1 MKKSLLLS
9 FAYFIVSA
17 STFAQIDPAFLR
29 LTAPQKRW
37 VDSTFAGLSQD
48 EKIGQLVMV
57 AAFSDP
63 RRALIDTTFSN
74 PRYVAKLIDDY
85 KIGGVVF
92 FQGGPVQQA
101 NLTNRFQKRSK
112 TPLLIAMDSE
122 WGIAMRLDSTVRF
135 PYQMTLGAIQGNDEL
150 IYKMGQALARQSKR
164 VGMHVNFAPV
174 ADVNNNPNN
183 PVINFRSFGEN
194 KYRVFEKAYAYMKG
208 MEDGGLLTSAKHFPG
223 HGDTGVDSHADTPVI
238 PHNRT
243 RIDSLELYPFRELI
257 KRGLSG
263 VMTAHLSI
271 PALDTTRN
279 LPSTLSRKV
288 VTDLLQKELNFKGLV
303 YSDAMNMK
311 GLTKYY
317 PAGKADAKGLE
328 AGMDILEFSADVPKA
343 IEEIKRSVA
352 EGRITQAD
360 LDARVRKVLAAKAW
374 AGLNKYKPIETKNL
388 VEDLNDKASELLN
401 RQMAEKA
408 LTVLQN
414 TNDILPLRALDTLRI
429 ASVSLID
436 APKMAPK
443 IGTIDLGARLENA
456 NIGNQSQTAFQRML
470 SNYTT
475 VEHFIITPETADT
488 TVTRI
493 KNALKNYNLVV
504 VGVHLNNIRPGAS
517 YGMNP
522 KTTAIAEE
530 LAQNGK
536 AVVAVF
542 GNAYSLGKYQKLPYA
557 NALVLGYQLS
567 NFTEEAAAMLIF
579 GAIPAS
585 GKLPVTVN
593 QTYRYGMGINTPAIG
608 RLKYTIPEEVG
619 IDSKILTARI
629 DSIAKVM
636 IDQRAAPGC
645 VVQLAKD
652 GKVFFRKSYGKQ
664 TYEGNQPTQ
673 LNDIFDLASITKI
686 STSIPA
692 LMKLYDEGKFD
703 PNATLGAYVAD
714 YKKTNKANLVMRDV
728 LTHQAR
734 LQAWIP
740 FWKECLNPNGT
751 WKPKTFSDVQTKD
764 FTVLVT
770 PNLFLH
776 KDYHK
781 TIFKAIKDS
790 PLNATKEYV
799 YSDLSFYLYPQIVKQ
814 ITGEDFEPWLKKNFY
829 EKIGANTLTF
839 NPLRFYDKA
848 KIVPSEYDSLF
859 RKTLIHGRV
868 HDEGAAMLG
877 GLSGHAG
884 LFGTANDLMKLT
896 QMYLQKGQYG
906 GQRFLSQKAITEFS
920 SYQFP
925 DLKNNRGLGFEKPP
939 FVYNNS
945 GYVPRGASAM
955 SYGHTGFTG
964 TMTWVDPVYG
974 LNYVFLSNRVYPT
987 RNNPRLQSLKIRA
1000 AIMQTVYDL
1009 LQTK

>member
-1 MKKSLLLS
+1 MKKIALLL
-9 FAYFIVSA
+9 FICLLQTA
-17 STFAQIDPAFLR
+17 SFAQIDPGFLR
-29 LTAPQKRW
+29 LNTAQKRW
-37 VDSTFAGLSQD
+37 VDSTFRTLSQN

-74 PRYVAKLIDDY
+74 PRYVAKLIEDY

-92 FQGGPVQQA
+92 FQGAPVQQA
-101 NLTNRFQKRSK
+101 NLTNRFQKLSK

-135 PYQMTLGAIQGNDEL
+135 PYQMTLGAMQGNDEL
-150 IYKMGQALARQSKR
+150 VYKMGQALARHSKR
-164 VGMHVNFAPV
+164 LGMHVNFAPV

-208 MEDGGLLTSAKHFPG
+208 MDDGGLLTSAKHFPG

-279 LPSTLSRKV
+279 LPATLSRKV

-311 GLTKYY
+311 GLTKYF

-328 AGMDILEFSADVPKA
+328 AGMDVLEFSADVPKA
-343 IEEIKRSVA
+343 IEEIKNSITA
-352 EGRITQAD
+352 GRISQND
-360 LDARVRKVLAAKAW
+360 LDTRVRKILAAKAW
-374 AGLNKYKPIETKNL
+374 AGLNNYKPIDTRNL
-388 VEDLNDKASELLN
+388 VEDLNDKSSELLN
-401 RQMAEKA
+401 RLMAEKA
-408 LTVLQN
+408 VTVLGN
-414 TNDILPLRALDTLRI
+414 ANSILPLRELDTLKI
-429 ASVSLID
+429 ASVSLVD
-436 APKMAPK
+436 APRITQKV
-443 IGTIDLGARLENA
+443 GTIDLGARLENA
-456 NIGNQSQTAFQRML
+456 NIGRQNQTAFQRML
-470 SNYTT
+470 GNFTT
-475 VEHFIITPETADT
+475 VEHFVINPETPDT
-488 TVTRI
+488 TVLRI
-493 KNALKNYNLVV
+493 KNVLKNYNLVV
-504 VGVHLNNIRPGAS
+504 VGVHLNNIRPGAGF
-517 YGMNP
+517 GMNP
-522 KTTAIAEE
+522 KTTALAEE
-530 LAQNGK
+530 LAQSGK
-536 AVVAVF
+536 AVVALF
-542 GNAYSLGKYQKLPYA
+542 GNAYALGKYQHLSKA

-567 NFTEEAAAMLIF
+567 DFTEEAAAQLIF
-579 GAIPAS
+579 GAIAGV

-593 QTYRYGMGINTPAIG
+593 ETYKYGMGINTPAIG

-619 IDSKILTARI
+619 INSKLLTARI
-629 DSIAKVM
+629 DSIANVM
-636 IDQRAAPGC
+636 IVQRAAPGC
-645 VVQLAKD
+645 VIQLAKD
-652 GKVFFRKSYGKQ
+652 GKVFFRKSYGKH
-664 TYEGNQPTQ
+664 TYEGSEPTQ
-673 LNDIFDLASITKI
+673 LNDLFDLASITKI
-686 STSIPA
+686 STSTPA
-692 LMKLYDEGKFD
+692 LMKLFDEGKFD
-703 PNATLGAYVAD
+703 PNATLGAYVPE

-728 LTHQAR
+728 LTHQAQ
-734 LQAWIP
+734 LKAWIP
-740 FWKECLNPNGT
+740 FWKDCLNADGT
-751 WKPKTFSDVQTKD
+751 WKPKTFSDKESKN
-764 FTVLVT
+764 FPILVT
-770 PNLFLH
+770 ENLYLH
-776 KDYHK
+776 KDYRAVV
-781 TIFKAIKDS
+781 FKAIKDS
-790 PLNATKEYV
+790 PLNATKAYE

-814 ITGEDFEPWLKKNFY
+814 LTGEDFEPWLKKTIY
-829 EKIGANTLTF
+829 QKVGANTLTF
-839 NPLRFYDKA
+839 NPLRFYNKS

-859 RKTLIHGRV
+859 RKTLIRGRV

-877 GLSGHAG
+877 GISGHAG

-906 GQRFLSQKAITEFS
+906 GQQILSQRAITEFT

-945 GYVPRGASAM
+945 GYVPRSATAM

-1000 AIMQTVYDL
+1000 AVMQTVYDL
-1009 LQTK
+1009 LLVK

>member
-1 MKKSLLLS
+1 MKKILLLL
-9 FAYFIVSA
+9 FICLLQTA
-17 STFAQIDPAFLR
+17 SFAQIDPGFLR
-29 LTAPQKRW
+29 LNAAQKRW
-37 VDSTFAGLSQD
+37 VDSTFSTLSQN

-74 PRYVAKLIDDY
+74 PRYVAKLIEDY

-92 FQGGPVQQA
+92 FQGAPVQQA
-101 NLTNRFQKRSK
+101 NLTNRFQKLSK

-135 PYQMTLGAIQGNDEL
+135 PYQMTLGAMQGNDEL
-150 IYKMGQALARQSKR
+150 IYKMGQALARHSKR
-164 VGMHVNFAPV
+164 LGMHVNFAPV

-208 MEDGGLLTSAKHFPG
+208 MDDGGLLTSAKHFPG

-279 LPSTLSRKV
+279 LPATLSRKV

-311 GLTKYY
+311 GLTKYF
-317 PAGKADAKGLE
+317 PAGKADARGLE
-328 AGMDILEFSADVPKA
+328 AGMDVLEFSADVPKA
-343 IEEIKRSVA
+343 IEEIKNSITA
-352 EGRITQAD
+352 GRISQND
-360 LDARVRKVLAAKAW
+360 LDTRVRKILAAKAW
-374 AGLNKYKPIETKNL
+374 AGLNNYKPIDTRNL
-388 VEDLNDKASELLN
+388 VEDLNDKSSELLN
-401 RQMAEKA
+401 RLMAEKA
-408 LTVLQN
+408 VTVLGN
-414 TNDILPLRALDTLRI
+414 ANSILPLRELDTLRI
-429 ASVSLID
+429 ASVSLVD
-436 APKMAPK
+436 APRITQKV
-443 IGTIDLGARLENA
+443 GTIDLGARLENA
-456 NIGNQSQTAFQRML
+456 NIGRQGQTAFQRML
-470 SNYTT
+470 GNFTT
-475 VEHFIITPETADT
+475 VEHFVINPETPDT
-488 TVTRI
+488 TVLRI

-504 VGVHLNNIRPGAS
+504 VGVHLNNIRPGA
-517 YGMNP
+517 GFGTNP
-522 KTTAIAEE
+522 KTTALAEE
-530 LAQNGK
+530 LAQSGK
-536 AVVAVF
+536 AVVALF
-542 GNAYSLGKYQKLPYA
+542 GNAYALGKYQHLSKA

-567 NFTEEAAAMLIF
+567 DFTEEAAAQLIF
-579 GAIPAS
+579 GAIAGV

-593 QTYRYGMGINTPAIG
+593 ETYKYGMGINTPAIG

-619 IDSKILTARI
+619 INSKLLTARI
-629 DSIAKVM
+629 DSIANVM
-636 IDQRAAPGC
+636 IVQRAAPGC
-645 VVQLAKD
+645 VIQLAKD
-652 GKVFFRKSYGKQ
+652 GKVFFRKSYGKH
-664 TYEGNQPTQ
+664 TYEGSEPTQ
-673 LNDIFDLASITKI
+673 LNDLFDLASVTKI
-686 STSIPA
+686 STSTPA
-692 LMKLYDEGKFD
+692 LMKLFDEGKFD
-703 PNATLGAYVAD
+703 PNATLGAYVPE

-734 LQAWIP
+734 LKAWIP
-740 FWKECLNPNGT
+740 FWKDCLNADGT
-751 WKPKTFSDVQTKD
+751 WKPKTFSDKESKN
-764 FTVLVT
+764 FPILVT
-770 PNLFLH
+770 ENLYLH
-776 KDYHK
+776 KDYRAV
-781 TIFKAIKDS
+781 IFKAIKDS
-790 PLNATKEYV
+790 PLNATKAYE

-814 ITGEDFEPWLKKNFY
+814 LTGEDFEPWLKKTIY
-829 EKIGANTLTF
+829 QKIGANTLTF
-839 NPLRFYDKA
+839 NPLRFYNKS

-859 RKTLIHGRV
+859 RKTLIRGRV

-877 GLSGHAG
+877 GVSGHAG

-906 GQRFLSQKAITEFS
+906 GQRILSQRAITEFT

-945 GYVPRGASAM
+945 GYVPRSATAM

-1000 AIMQTVYDL
+1000 AVMQTVYDL
-1009 LQTK
+1009 LLVK

>member
-1 MKKSLLLS
+1 MKKILLLL
-9 FAYFIVSA
+9 FICLLQTA
-17 STFAQIDPAFLR
+17 SFAQIDPGFLR
-29 LTAPQKRW
+29 LNAAQKRW
-37 VDSTFAGLSQD
+37 VDSTFSTLSQN

-74 PRYVAKLIDDY
+74 PRYVAKLIEDY

-92 FQGGPVQQA
+92 FQGAPVQQA
-101 NLTNRFQKRSK
+101 NLTNRFQKLSK

-135 PYQMTLGAIQGNDEL
+135 PYQMTLGAMQGNDEL
-150 IYKMGQALARQSKR
+150 IYKMGQALARHSKR
-164 VGMHVNFAPV
+164 LGMHVNFAPV

-208 MEDGGLLTSAKHFPG
+208 MDDGGLLTSAKHFPG

-279 LPSTLSRKV
+279 LPATLSRKV

-311 GLTKYY
+311 GLTKYF
-317 PAGKADAKGLE
+317 PAGKADARGLE
-328 AGMDILEFSADVPKA
+328 AGMDVLEFSADVPKA
-343 IEEIKRSVA
+343 IEEIKNSITA
-352 EGRITQAD
+352 GRISQND
-360 LDARVRKVLAAKAW
+360 LDTRVRKILAAKAW
-374 AGLNKYKPIETKNL
+374 AGLNNYKPIDTRNL
-388 VEDLNDKASELLN
+388 VEDLNDKSSELLN
-401 RQMAEKA
+401 RLMAEKA
-408 LTVLQN
+408 VTVLGN
-414 TNDILPLRALDTLRI
+414 ANSILPLRELDTLRI
-429 ASVSLID
+429 ASVSLVD
-436 APKMAPK
+436 APRITQKV
-443 IGTIDLGARLENA
+443 GTIDLGARLENA
-456 NIGNQSQTAFQRML
+456 NIGRQGQTAFQRML
-470 SNYTT
+470 GNFTT
-475 VEHFIITPETADT
+475 VEHFVINPETPDT
-488 TVTRI
+488 TVLRI

-504 VGVHLNNIRPGAS
+504 VGVHLNNIRPGA
-517 YGMNP
+517 GFGTNP
-522 KTTAIAEE
+522 KTTALAEE
-530 LAQNGK
+530 LAQSGK
-536 AVVAVF
+536 AVVALF
-542 GNAYSLGKYQKLPYA
+542 GNAYALGKYQHLSKA

-567 NFTEEAAAMLIF
+567 DFTEEAAAQLIF
-579 GAIPAS
+579 GAIAGV

-593 QTYRYGMGINTPAIG
+593 ETYKYGMGINTPAIG

-619 IDSKILTARI
+619 INSKLLTARI
-629 DSIAKVM
+629 DSIANVM
-636 IDQRAAPGC
+636 IVQRAAPGC
-645 VVQLAKD
+645 VIQLAKD
-652 GKVFFRKSYGKQ
+652 GKVFFRKSYGKH
-664 TYEGNQPTQ
+664 TYEGSEPTQ
-673 LNDIFDLASITKI
+673 LNDLFDLASVTKI
-686 STSIPA
+686 STSTPA
-692 LMKLYDEGKFD
+692 LMKLFDEGKFD
-703 PNATLGAYVAD
+703 PNATLGAYVPE

-734 LQAWIP
+734 LKAWIP
-740 FWKECLNPNGT
+740 FWKDCLNADGT
-751 WKPKTFSDVQTKD
+751 WKPKTFSDKESKN
-764 FTVLVT
+764 FPILVT
-770 PNLFLH
+770 ENLYLH
-776 KDYHK
+776 KDYRAV
-781 TIFKAIKDS
+781 IFKAIKDS
-790 PLNATKEYV
+790 PLNATKAYE

-814 ITGEDFEPWLKKNFY
+814 LTGEDFEPWLKKTIY
-829 EKIGANTLTF
+829 QKIGANTLTF
-839 NPLRFYDKA
+839 NPLRFYNKS

-859 RKTLIHGRV
+859 RKTLIRGRV

-877 GLSGHAG
+877 GVSGHAG

-906 GQRFLSQKAITEFS
+906 GQRILSQRAITEFT

-945 GYVPRGASAM
+945 GYVPRSATAM

-1009 LQTK
+1009 LLVK

>member
-1 MKKSLLLS
+1 MKKILLLL
-9 FAYFIVSA
+9 FICLLQTA
-17 STFAQIDPAFLR
+17 SFAQIDPGFLR
-29 LTAPQKRW
+29 LNAAQKRW
-37 VDSTFAGLSQD
+37 VDSTFSTLSQN

-74 PRYVAKLIDDY
+74 PRYVAKLIEDY

-92 FQGGPVQQA
+92 FQGAPVQQA
-101 NLTNRFQKRSK
+101 NLTNRFQKLSK

-135 PYQMTLGAIQGNDEL
+135 PYQMTLGAMQGNDEL
-150 IYKMGQALARQSKR
+150 IYKMGQALARHSKR
-164 VGMHVNFAPV
+164 LGMHVNFAPV

-208 MEDGGLLTSAKHFPG
+208 MDDGGLLTSAKHFPG

-279 LPSTLSRKV
+279 LPATLSRKV

-311 GLTKYY
+311 GLTKYF
-317 PAGKADAKGLE
+317 PAGKADARGLE
-328 AGMDILEFSADVPKA
+328 AGMDVLEFSADVPKA
-343 IEEIKRSVA
+343 IEEIKNSITA
-352 EGRITQAD
+352 GRISQND
-360 LDARVRKVLAAKAW
+360 LDTRVRKILAAKAW
-374 AGLNKYKPIETKNL
+374 AGLNNYKPIDTRNL
-388 VEDLNDKASELLN
+388 VEDLNDKSSELLN
-401 RQMAEKA
+401 RLMAEKA
-408 LTVLQN
+408 VTVLGN
-414 TNDILPLRALDTLRI
+414 ANSILPLRELDTLRI
-429 ASVSLID
+429 ASVSLVD
-436 APKMAPK
+436 APRTTQKV
-443 IGTIDLGARLENA
+443 GTIDLGARLENA
-456 NIGNQSQTAFQRML
+456 NIGRQGQTAFQRML
-470 SNYTT
+470 GNFTT
-475 VEHFIITPETADT
+475 VEHFVINPETPDT
-488 TVTRI
+488 TVLRI

-504 VGVHLNNIRPGAS
+504 VGVHLNNIRPGA
-517 YGMNP
+517 GFGTNP
-522 KTTAIAEE
+522 KTTALAEE
-530 LAQNGK
+530 LAQSGK
-536 AVVAVF
+536 AVVALF
-542 GNAYSLGKYQKLPYA
+542 GNAYALGKYQHLSKA

-567 NFTEEAAAMLIF
+567 DFTEEAAAQLIF
-579 GAIPAS
+579 GAIAGV

-593 QTYRYGMGINTPAIG
+593 ETYKYGMGINTPAIG

-619 IDSKILTARI
+619 INSKLLTARI
-629 DSIAKVM
+629 DSIANVM
-636 IDQRAAPGC
+636 IVQRAAPGC
-645 VVQLAKD
+645 VIQLAKD
-652 GKVFFRKSYGKQ
+652 GKVFFRKSYGKH
-664 TYEGNQPTQ
+664 TYEGSEPTQ
-673 LNDIFDLASITKI
+673 LNDLFDLASITKI
-686 STSIPA
+686 STSTPA
-692 LMKLYDEGKFD
+692 LMKLFDEGKFD
-703 PNATLGAYVAD
+703 PNATLGAYVPE

-734 LQAWIP
+734 LKAWIP
-740 FWKECLNPNGT
+740 FWKDCLNADGT
-751 WKPKTFSDVQTKD
+751 WKPKTFSDKESKN
-764 FTVLVT
+764 FPILVT
-770 PNLFLH
+770 ENLYLH
-776 KDYHK
+776 KDYRAV
-781 TIFKAIKDS
+781 IFKAIKDS
-790 PLNATKEYV
+790 PLNATKAYE

-814 ITGEDFEPWLKKNFY
+814 LTGEDFEPWLKKTIY
-829 EKIGANTLTF
+829 QKIGANTLTF
-839 NPLRFYDKA
+839 NPLRFYNKS

-859 RKTLIHGRV
+859 RKTLIRGRV

-877 GLSGHAG
+877 GVSGHAG

-906 GQRFLSQKAITEFS
+906 GQRILSQRAITEFT

-945 GYVPRGASAM
+945 GYVPRSATAM

-1009 LQTK
+1009 LLVK

>member
-1 MKKSLLLS
+1 MKKILLLL
-9 FAYFIVSA
+9 FICLLQTA
-17 STFAQIDPAFLR
+17 SFAQIDPGFLR
-29 LTAPQKRW
+29 LNAAQKRW
-37 VDSTFAGLSQD
+37 VDSTFSTLSQN

-74 PRYVAKLIDDY
+74 PRYVAKLIEDY

-92 FQGGPVQQA
+92 FQGAPVQQA
-101 NLTNRFQKRSK
+101 NLTNRFQKLSK

-135 PYQMTLGAIQGNDEL
+135 PYQMTLGAMQGNDEL
-150 IYKMGQALARQSKR
+150 IYKMGQALARHSKR
-164 VGMHVNFAPV
+164 LGMHVNFAPV

-208 MEDGGLLTSAKHFPG
+208 MDDGGLLTSAKHFPG

-279 LPSTLSRKV
+279 LPATLSRKV

-311 GLTKYY
+311 GLTKYF
-317 PAGKADAKGLE
+317 PAGKADARGLE
-328 AGMDILEFSADVPKA
+328 AGMDVLEFSADVPKA
-343 IEEIKRSVA
+343 IEEIKNSITA
-352 EGRITQAD
+352 GRISQND
-360 LDARVRKVLAAKAW
+360 LDTRVRKILAAKAW
-374 AGLNKYKPIETKNL
+374 AGLNNYKPIDTRNL
-388 VEDLNDKASELLN
+388 VEDLNDKSSELLN
-401 RQMAEKA
+401 RLMAEKA
-408 LTVLQN
+408 VTVLGN
-414 TNDILPLRALDTLRI
+414 ANSILPLRELDTLRI
-429 ASVSLID
+429 ASVSLVD
-436 APKMAPK
+436 APRITQKV
-443 IGTIDLGARLENA
+443 GTIDLGARLENA
-456 NIGNQSQTAFQRML
+456 NIGRQGQTAFQRML
-470 SNYTT
+470 GNFTT
-475 VEHFIITPETADT
+475 VEHFVINPETPDT
-488 TVTRI
+488 TVLRI

-504 VGVHLNNIRPGAS
+504 VGVHLNNIRPGA
-517 YGMNP
+517 GFGTNP
-522 KTTAIAEE
+522 KTTALAEE
-530 LAQNGK
+530 LAQSGK
-536 AVVAVF
+536 AVVALF
-542 GNAYSLGKYQKLPYA
+542 GNAYALGKYQYFSKA

-567 NFTEEAAAMLIF
+567 DFTEEAAAQLIF
-579 GAIPAS
+579 GAIAGV

-593 QTYRYGMGINTPAIG
+593 ETYKYGMGINTPAIG

-619 IDSKILTARI
+619 INSKLLTARI
-629 DSIAKVM
+629 DSIANVM
-636 IDQRAAPGC
+636 IVQRAAPGC
-645 VVQLAKD
+645 VIQLAKD
-652 GKVFFRKSYGKQ
+652 GKVFFRKSYGKH
-664 TYEGNQPTQ
+664 TYEGSEPTQ
-673 LNDIFDLASITKI
+673 LNDLFDLASVTKI
-686 STSIPA
+686 STSTPA
-692 LMKLYDEGKFD
+692 LMKLFDEGKFD
-703 PNATLGAYVAD
+703 PNATLGAYVPE

-728 LTHQAR
+728 LTHQAQ
-734 LQAWIP
+734 LKAWIP
-740 FWKECLNPNGT
+740 FWKDCLNADGT
-751 WKPKTFSDVQTKD
+751 WKPKTFSDKESKN
-764 FTVLVT
+764 FPILVT
-770 PNLFLH
+770 ENLYLH
-776 KDYHK
+776 KDYRAV
-781 TIFKAIKDS
+781 IFKAIKDS
-790 PLNATKEYV
+790 PLNATKAYE

-814 ITGEDFEPWLKKNFY
+814 LTGEDFEPWLKKTIY
-829 EKIGANTLTF
+829 QKIGANTLTF
-839 NPLRFYDKA
+839 NPLRFYNKS

-859 RKTLIHGRV
+859 RKTLIRGRV

-877 GLSGHAG
+877 GVSGHAG

-906 GQRFLSQKAITEFS
+906 GQRILSQRAITEFT

-945 GYVPRGASAM
+945 GYVPRSATAM

-1009 LQTK
+1009 LLVK

>member
-1 MKKSLLLS
+1 MKKILLLL
-9 FAYFIVSA
+9 FICLLQTA
-17 STFAQIDPAFLR
+17 SFAQIDPGFLR
-29 LTAPQKRW
+29 LNAAQKRW
-37 VDSTFAGLSQD
+37 VDSTFSTLSQN

-74 PRYVAKLIDDY
+74 PRYVAKLIEDY

-92 FQGGPVQQA
+92 FQGAPVQQA
-101 NLTNRFQKRSK
+101 NLTNRFQKLSK

-135 PYQMTLGAIQGNDEL
+135 PYQMTLGAMQGNDEL
-150 IYKMGQALARQSKR
+150 IYKMGQALARHSKR
-164 VGMHVNFAPV
+164 LGMHVNFAPV

-208 MEDGGLLTSAKHFPG
+208 MDDGGLLTSAKHFPG

-279 LPSTLSRKV
+279 LPATLSRKV

-311 GLTKYY
+311 GLTKYF
-317 PAGKADAKGLE
+317 PAGKADARGLE
-328 AGMDILEFSADVPKA
+328 AGMDVLEFSADVPKA
-343 IEEIKRSVA
+343 IEEIKNSITA
-352 EGRITQAD
+352 GRISQND
-360 LDARVRKVLAAKAW
+360 LDIRVRKILAAKAW
-374 AGLNKYKPIETKNL
+374 AGLNNYKPIDTRNL
-388 VEDLNDKASELLN
+388 VEDLNDKSSELLN
-401 RQMAEKA
+401 RLMAEKA
-408 LTVLQN
+408 VTVLGN
-414 TNDILPLRALDTLRI
+414 ANSILPLRELDTLRI
-429 ASVSLID
+429 ASVSLVD
-436 APKMAPK
+436 APRTTQKV
-443 IGTIDLGARLENA
+443 GTIDLGARLENA
-456 NIGNQSQTAFQRML
+456 NIGRQGQTAFQRML
-470 SNYTT
+470 GNFTT
-475 VEHFIITPETADT
+475 VEHFVINPETPDT
-488 TVTRI
+488 TVLRI

-504 VGVHLNNIRPGAS
+504 VGVHLNNIRPGA
-517 YGMNP
+517 GFGTNP
-522 KTTAIAEE
+522 KTTALAEE
-530 LAQNGK
+530 LAQSGK
-536 AVVAVF
+536 AVVALF
-542 GNAYSLGKYQKLPYA
+542 GNAYALGKYQHLSKA

-567 NFTEEAAAMLIF
+567 DFTEEAAAQLIF
-579 GAIPAS
+579 GAIAGV

-593 QTYRYGMGINTPAIG
+593 ETYKYGMGINTPAIG

-619 IDSKILTARI
+619 INSKLLTARI
-629 DSIAKVM
+629 DSIANVM
-636 IDQRAAPGC
+636 IVQRAAPGC
-645 VVQLAKD
+645 VIQLAKD
-652 GKVFFRKSYGKQ
+652 GKVFFRKSYGKH
-664 TYEGNQPTQ
+664 TYEGSEPTQ
-673 LNDIFDLASITKI
+673 LNDLFDLASITKI
-686 STSIPA
+686 STSTPA
-692 LMKLYDEGKFD
+692 LMKLFDEGKFD
-703 PNATLGAYVAD
+703 PNATLGAYVPE

-734 LQAWIP
+734 LKAWIP
-740 FWKECLNPNGT
+740 FWKDCLNADGT
-751 WKPKTFSDVQTKD
+751 WKPKTFSDKESKN
-764 FTVLVT
+764 FPILVT
-770 PNLFLH
+770 ENLYLH
-776 KDYHK
+776 KDYRAV
-781 TIFKAIKDS
+781 IFKAIKDS
-790 PLNATKEYV
+790 PLNATKAYE

-814 ITGEDFEPWLKKNFY
+814 LTGEDFEPWLKKTIY
-829 EKIGANTLTF
+829 QKIGANTLTF
-839 NPLRFYDKA
+839 NPLRFYNKS

-859 RKTLIHGRV
+859 RKTLIRGRV

-877 GLSGHAG
+877 GVSGHAG

-906 GQRFLSQKAITEFS
+906 GQRILSQRAITEFT

-945 GYVPRGASAM
+945 GYVPRSATAM

-1009 LQTK
+1009 LLVK

>member
-1 MKKSLLLS
+1 MKKILLLL
-9 FAYFIVSA
+9 FICLLQTA
-17 STFAQIDPAFLR
+17 SFAQIDPGFLR
-29 LTAPQKRW
+29 LNAAQKRW
-37 VDSTFAGLSQD
+37 VDSTFSTLSQN

-74 PRYVAKLIDDY
+74 PRYVAKLIEDY

-92 FQGGPVQQA
+92 FQGAPVQQA
-101 NLTNRFQKRSK
+101 NLTNRFQKLSK

-135 PYQMTLGAIQGNDEL
+135 PYQMTLGAMQGNDEL
-150 IYKMGQALARQSKR
+150 IYKMGQALARHSKR
-164 VGMHVNFAPV
+164 LGMHVNFAPV

-208 MEDGGLLTSAKHFPG
+208 MDDGGLLTSAKHFPG

-263 VMTAHLSI
+263 VMMAHLSI

-279 LPSTLSRKV
+279 LPATLSRKV

-311 GLTKYY
+311 GLTKYF
-317 PAGKADAKGLE
+317 PAGKADARGLE
-328 AGMDILEFSADVPKA
+328 AGMDVLEFSADVPKA
-343 IEEIKRSVA
+343 IEEIKNSITA
-352 EGRITQAD
+352 GRISQND
-360 LDARVRKVLAAKAW
+360 LDTRVRKILAAKAW
-374 AGLNKYKPIETKNL
+374 AGLNNYKPIDTRNL
-388 VEDLNDKASELLN
+388 VEDLNDKSSELLN
-401 RQMAEKA
+401 RLMAEKA
-408 LTVLQN
+408 VTVLGN
-414 TNDILPLRALDTLRI
+414 ANSILPLRELDTLRI
-429 ASVSLID
+429 ASVSLVD
-436 APKMAPK
+436 APRITQKV
-443 IGTIDLGARLENA
+443 GTIDLGARLENA
-456 NIGNQSQTAFQRML
+456 NIGRQGQTAFQRML
-470 SNYTT
+470 GNFTT
-475 VEHFIITPETADT
+475 VEHFVINPETPDT
-488 TVTRI
+488 TVLRI

-504 VGVHLNNIRPGAS
+504 VGVHLNNIRPGA
-517 YGMNP
+517 GFGTNP
-522 KTTAIAEE
+522 KTTALAEE
-530 LAQNGK
+530 LAQSGK
-536 AVVAVF
+536 AVVALF
-542 GNAYSLGKYQKLPYA
+542 GNAYALGKYQHLSKA

-567 NFTEEAAAMLIF
+567 DFTEEAAAQLIF
-579 GAIPAS
+579 GAIAGV

-593 QTYRYGMGINTPAIG
+593 ETYKYGMGINTPAIG

-619 IDSKILTARI
+619 INSKLLTARI
-629 DSIAKVM
+629 DSIANVM
-636 IDQRAAPGC
+636 IVQRAAPGC
-645 VVQLAKD
+645 VIQLAKD
-652 GKVFFRKSYGKQ
+652 GKVFFRKSYGKH
-664 TYEGNQPTQ
+664 TYEGSEPTQ
-673 LNDIFDLASITKI
+673 LNDLFDLASVTKI
-686 STSIPA
+686 STSTPA
-692 LMKLYDEGKFD
+692 LMKLFDEGKFD
-703 PNATLGAYVAD
+703 PNATLGAYVPE

-734 LQAWIP
+734 LKAWIP
-740 FWKECLNPNGT
+740 FWKDCLNADGT
-751 WKPKTFSDVQTKD
+751 WKPKTFSDKESKN
-764 FTVLVT
+764 FPILVT
-770 PNLFLH
+770 ENLYLH
-776 KDYHK
+776 KDYRAV
-781 TIFKAIKDS
+781 IFKAIKDS
-790 PLNATKEYV
+790 PLNATKAYE

-814 ITGEDFEPWLKKNFY
+814 LTGEDFESWLKKTIY
-829 EKIGANTLTF
+829 QKIGANTLTF
-839 NPLRFYDKA
+839 NPLRFYDKS

-859 RKTLIHGRV
+859 RKTLIRGRV

-877 GLSGHAG
+877 GVSGHAG

-906 GQRFLSQKAITEFS
+906 GQRILSQRAITEFT

-945 GYVPRGASAM
+945 GYVPRSATAM

-1009 LQTK
+1009 LLVK